1 MERLTIIV
9 PVYNEEAVL
18 EDFFYRII
26 ALRQSLTVTLELLF
40 INDGSS
46 DRSLAMIRRFSQTHH
61 WVGYINLSRNF
72 GKEAAMSAGLDHA
85 NGDAVVIIDADLQDP
100 PELIADMVALWHQGF
115 DTVYGQRSER
125 QGETWLKKAT
135 AHGFYRMMQRVG
147 GFTLPRDTG
156 DFRLLSRRSVLALRR
171 LPEKNRFMKGLFSWI
186 GYPQTALPYNRNPR
200 SAGVSKFNYWKL
212 WNFALDG
219 ITSFTTFPLKLA
231 SYLGMLIAFSAFAYG
246 AFIVFRTL
254 LLGDPVAGFPT
265 LMTVMLFL
273 GGVQLLFL
281 GVLGE
286 YMGRMFDETKNRPLY
301 LLERVALPAET
312 MSGEK
317 LPGEKIRPQNQRLTE
332 QPFSLDEK

>member
-1 MERLTIIV
+1 MEKLTITV

-18 EDFFYRII
+18 EDFFQRIV
-26 ALRQSLTVTLELLF
+26 ALRQSLPVTLELLF

-46 DRSLAMIRRFSQTHH
+46 DRSLAIIRSFSQNNN

-72 GKEAAMSAGLDHA
+72 GKEAAMSAAIDHA

-100 PELIADMVALWHQGF
+100 PELILEMVTLWREGY
-115 DTVYGQRSER
+115 DAVYAQRFER
-125 QGETWLKKAT
+125 QGETWLKKTT
-135 AHGFYRMMQRVG
+135 AHWFYRLMQGVG
-147 GFTLPRDTG
+147 GISLPRDTG
-156 DFRLLSRRSVLALRR
+156 DFRLLSRRSVLALRQ

-186 GYPQTALPYNRNPR
+186 GYPQVALPYSRDPR
-200 SAGVSKFNYWKL
+200 TAGSSKFNYWKL

-231 SYLGMLIAFSAFAYG
+231 TYLGVMIAFSAFIYG
-246 AFIVFRTL
+246 AFIVLRTVL
-254 LLGDPVAGFPT
+254 FGDPVAGFPT
-265 LMTVMLFL
+265 LMTVILFL

-301 LLERVALPAET
+301 LVERVALPTET
-312 MSGEK
+312 
-317 LPGEKIRPQNQRLTE
+317 LRPEFQGL
-332 QPFSLDEK
+332 SVL